1 MSVLVFLEF
10 NNNELKE
17 TSKQALT
24 YANDI
29 NENVYAISELKISN
43 DVVESLGKFGVSI
56 FLINT
61 VDFKENN
68 ILKCIIPTIEEF
80 KINCIIFP
88 KTNSFSY
95 LSSILSTKLNFPLIN
110 NVNSVAR
117 FENKIC
123 LKSTIFSGK
132 AEADIE
138 IDSNS
143 CILVL
148 NKNIINSTF
157 YKKSVIIKNLIN
169 KSDNSL
175 SNNVV
180 SLKKEKLEGD
190 ILLNDADIVVS
201 AGRGLKGP
209 ENWKMIEKLAKILN
223 AGTACSKPVSDAG
236 WRPHHEHV
244 GQTGLKISPNIY
256 IAVGI
261 SGAIQHLAGVN
272 SSKIIVVINN
282 DPEAPFFKH
291 ADYGIIGDAFDVIPK
306 FIDALK

>member
-24 YANDI
+24 YANGI
-29 NENVYAISELKISN
+29 NENVYAISESKISN

-56 FLINT
+56 FLIST

-88 KTNSFSY
+88 KTNLFSY

-143 CILVL
+143 CILIL
-148 NKNIINSTF
+148 NKNIINSAS
-157 YKKSVIIKNLIN
+157 YKKSVTIKNLIN
-169 KSDNSL
+169 KNDNSL

-306 FIDALK
+306 FINALK

>member
-24 YANDI
+24 YANVI
-29 NENVYAISELKISN
+29 NENVYAISESKISN
-43 DVVESLGKFGVSI
+43 DVVESLGKFGVST

-68 ILKCIIPTIEEF
+68 ILKCIIPTIEEL

-148 NKNIINSTF
+148 NKNIINSAS
-157 YKKSVIIKNLIN
+157 YNKSVIIKNLIN
-169 KSDNSL
+169 KNDNSL

-306 FIDALK
+306 FINALK

>member
-24 YANDI
+24 YANGI
-29 NENVYAISELKISN
+29 NENVYGISESKISN
-43 DVVESLGKFGVSI
+43 DIVESLGKFGVSI
-56 FLINT
+56 FLINS

-68 ILKCIIPTIEEF
+68 ILKCIIPTIEEL

-148 NKNIINSTF
+148 NKNIINSIS
-157 YKKSVIIKNLIN
+157 YKKSVIIKTLIN

-175 SNNVV
+175 SNNTV

>member
-10 NNNELKE
+10 NENELKV

-24 YANDI
+24 YANGI
-29 NENVYAISELKISN
+29 NKNVYAISQSKISN
-43 DVVESLGKFGVSI
+43 DVMESLGKFGVSI

-61 VDFKENN
+61 VDFQENN

-132 AEADIE
+132 AEVDIE

-148 NKNIINSTF
+148 NKNIINSVS
-157 YKKSVIIKNLIN
+157 YNKSVEIKNLIN
-169 KSDNSL
+169 KNDNSL

-180 SLKKEKLEGD
+180 SLRKEKLEGG
-190 ILLNDADIVVS
+190 ILLSDADIVVS

>member
-10 NNNELKE
+10 NDNELKV

-24 YANDI
+24 YANGI
-29 NENVYAISELKISN
+29 NKNVYAISQSKISN
-43 DVVESLGKFGVSI
+43 DVMESLGKFGVSI

-61 VDFKENN
+61 VDFQENN

-132 AEADIE
+132 AEVDIE

-148 NKNIINSTF
+148 NKNIINSVS
-157 YKKSVIIKNLIN
+157 YNKSVEIKNLIN
-169 KSDNSL
+169 KNDNSL

-180 SLKKEKLEGD
+180 SLRKEKLEGD
-190 ILLNDADIVVS
+190 ILLSDADIVVS

>member
-24 YANDI
+24 YANVI
-29 NENVYAISELKISN
+29 NENVYAISESKISN

-68 ILKCIIPTIEEF
+68 IIKCIIPTIEEF

-169 KSDNSL
+169 KNDNSL

>member
-24 YANDI
+24 YANGI
-29 NENVYAISELKISN
+29 NENVYAISESKISN

-88 KTNSFSY
+88 KTNLFSY

-148 NKNIINSTF
+148 NKNIINSAS
-157 YKKSVIIKNLIN
+157 YKKPVTIKNLIN
-169 KSDNSL
+169 KNNNPL

-306 FIDALK
+306 FINALK

>member
-24 YANDI
+24 YANGI
-29 NENVYAISELKISN
+29 NENVYAISESKISN

-68 ILKCIIPTIEEF
+68 ILKCIIPTIEEL

-88 KTNSFSY
+88 KTNLFSY

-148 NKNIINSTF
+148 NKNIINSIS
-157 YKKSVIIKNLIN
+157 YKKSVTIKNLIN
-169 KSDNSL
+169 KNDNSL

-306 FIDALK
+306 FINALK

>member
-24 YANDI
+24 YANGV
-29 NENVYAISELKISN
+29 NENVYAISESKISN

-88 KTNSFSY
+88 KTNLFSY

-148 NKNIINSTF
+148 NKNIINSVS
-157 YKKSVIIKNLIN
+157 YKKSVTIKNLIN
-169 KSDNSL
+169 KNDNSL

-306 FIDALK
+306 FINALK

>member
-24 YANDI
+24 YANGI
-29 NENVYAISELKISN
+29 NKNVYAISESKISN
-43 DVVESLGKFGVSI
+43 VVVESLGKFGVSI
-56 FLINT
+56 YLINA

-148 NKNIINSTF
+148 NKNIINSAS

-169 KSDNSL
+169 KNDNSL

-180 SLKKEKLEGD
+180 SLKKEKIEGD
-190 ILLNDADIVVS
+190 IPLNDADIVVS

-209 ENWKMIEKLAKILN
+209 KNWKMIEKLAKILN

-282 DPEAPFFKH
+282 DSEAPFFKH

>member
-1 MSVLVFLEF
+1 M
-10 NNNELKE
+10 
-17 TSKQALT
+17 
-24 YANDI
+24 
-29 NENVYAISELKISN
+29 
-43 DVVESLGKFGVSI
+43 
-56 FLINT
+56 
-61 VDFKENN
+61 
-68 ILKCIIPTIEEF
+68 
-80 KINCIIFP
+80 
-88 KTNSFSY
+88 
-95 LSSILSTKLNFPLIN
+95 NFPLIN

-117 FENKIC
+117 LENKIC

-132 AEADIE
+132 AEVDIE

-148 NKNIINSTF
+148 NKNIINSVS
-157 YKKSVIIKNLIN
+157 YNKSVEIKNLIN
-169 KSDNSL
+169 KNDNSL

-180 SLKKEKLEGD
+180 SLRKEKLEGD
-190 ILLNDADIVVS
+190 ILLSDADIVVS

>member
-88 KTNSFSY
+88 KTNSFSS

-148 NKNIINSTF
+148 NKNIINSTS

-169 KSDNSL
+169 KNDNSL

>member
-24 YANDI
+24 YANGI
-29 NENVYAISELKISN
+29 NENVYAISESKISN
-43 DVVESLGKFGVSI
+43 DVVESSGKFGVSI

-68 ILKCIIPTIEEF
+68 ILKCIIPTIEEL

-95 LSSILSTKLNFPLIN
+95 VSSILSTKLNFPLIN

-169 KSDNSL
+169 KNDNSL

-180 SLKKEKLEGD
+180 SLRKEKLEGD
-190 ILLNDADIVVS
+190 ILLSDADIVVS

-223 AGTACSKPVSDAG
+223 AATACSKPVSDAG

-282 DPEAPFFKH
+282 DSEAPFFKH

>member
-10 NNNELKE
+10 NDNELKV

-24 YANDI
+24 YANGI
-29 NENVYAISELKISN
+29 NKNVYAISQSKISN
-43 DVVESLGKFGVSI
+43 DVMESLGKFGVSI

-61 VDFKENN
+61 VDFQENN

-132 AEADIE
+132 AEVDIE

-148 NKNIINSTF
+148 NKNIINSVS
-157 YKKSVIIKNLIN
+157 YNKSVEIKNLIN
-169 KSDNSL
+169 KNDNSL

-180 SLKKEKLEGD
+180 SLRKEKLEGD
-190 ILLNDADIVVS
+190 ILLSDADIVVS

-291 ADYGIIGDAFDVIPK
+291 ADYGIIGDAFDIIPK

>member
-24 YANDI
+24 YANGI
-29 NENVYAISELKISN
+29 NKNVYAISESKISN

-56 FLINT
+56 YLINA

-148 NKNIINSTF
+148 NKNIINSAS

-169 KSDNSL
+169 KNDNSL

-306 FIDALK
+306 FINALK

>member
-24 YANDI
+24 YANGI
-29 NENVYAISELKISN
+29 NKNVYAISESKISN

-56 FLINT
+56 YLINA

-148 NKNIINSTF
+148 NKNIINSAS
-157 YKKSVIIKNLIN
+157 YKKSVIIKKLIN
-169 KSDNSL
+169 KNDNSL

-282 DPEAPFFKH
+282 DSEAPFFKH

>member
-24 YANDI
+24 YANGI
-29 NENVYAISELKISN
+29 NENVYAISESKISN

-56 FLINT
+56 FLIST

-95 LSSILSTKLNFPLIN
+95 LSSILSTKLSFPLIN

-148 NKNIINSTF
+148 NKNIINSAS
-157 YKKSVIIKNLIN
+157 YKKSVTIKNLIN
-169 KSDNSL
+169 KNDNSL

-306 FIDALK
+306 FINALK

>member
-24 YANDI
+24 YANGI
-29 NENVYAISELKISN
+29 NKNVYAISESKISN
-43 DVVESLGKFGVSI
+43 VVVESLGKFGVSI
-56 FLINT
+56 YLINA

-169 KSDNSL
+169 KNDNSL

-306 FIDALK
+306 FINALK

>member
-24 YANDI
+24 YANAI
-29 NENVYAISELKISN
+29 NENVYGISESKISN
-43 DVVESLGKFGVSI
+43 DIVESLGKFGVSI
-56 FLINT
+56 FLINS

-68 ILKCIIPTIEEF
+68 ILKCIIPTIEEL

-169 KSDNSL
+169 KNDNSL

>member
-17 TSKQALT
+17 TSRQALT
-24 YANDI
+24 YANGI
-29 NENVYAISELKISN
+29 NKNVYAISESKISN
-43 DVVESLGKFGVSI
+43 VVVESLGKFGVSI
-56 FLINT
+56 YLINA

-88 KTNSFSY
+88 KTNLFSY

-148 NKNIINSTF
+148 NKNIINSAS

-169 KSDNSL
+169 KNDNSL

-306 FIDALK
+306 FINALK

>member
-10 NNNELKE
+10 NDNELKV

-24 YANDI
+24 YANGI
-29 NENVYAISELKISN
+29 NKNVYAISQSKISN
-43 DVVESLGKFGVSI
+43 DVMESLGKFGVSI

-61 VDFKENN
+61 VDFQENN

-148 NKNIINSTF
+148 NKNIINSAS

-169 KSDNSL
+169 KNDNSL

>member
-24 YANDI
+24 YANVI
-29 NENVYAISELKISN
+29 NENVYAISESKISN

-68 ILKCIIPTIEEF
+68 ILKCIIPTIEEL

-95 LSSILSTKLNFPLIN
+95 LSSILSTKLSFPLIN

-169 KSDNSL
+169 KNDNSL

-209 ENWKMIEKLAKILN
+209 KNWKMIEKLAKILN

-291 ADYGIIGDAFDVIPK
+291 ADYGIIGDAFDIIPK

>member
-24 YANDI
+24 YANGI

-88 KTNSFSY
+88 KTNLFSY

-143 CILVL
+143 CVLVL
-148 NKNIINSTF
+148 NKNIINSAS
-157 YKKSVIIKNLIN
+157 YKKSVTIKNLIN
-169 KSDNSL
+169 KNDNSL

-306 FIDALK
+306 FINALK

>member
-1 MSVLVFLEF
+1 MSILVFLEF

-24 YANDI
+24 YANGI
-29 NENVYAISELKISN
+29 NENVYGISESKIRN
-43 DVVESLGKFGVSI
+43 DIVESLGTFGVSI

-68 ILKCIIPTIEEF
+68 IIKCIIPIIEEF

-110 NVNSVAR
+110 NVNSLAR

-132 AEADIE
+132 AEVDIE

-148 NKNIINSTF
+148 NKNIINSIS

-175 SNNVV
+175 SNNIV

-223 AGTACSKPVSDAG
+223 AGIACSKPVSDAG

>member
-24 YANDI
+24 YANGI
-29 NENVYAISELKISN
+29 NENVYGISESKIRN
-43 DVVESLGKFGVSI
+43 DIVESLGKFGVSI
-56 FLINT
+56 FLINS

-68 ILKCIIPTIEEF
+68 IIKCIIPIIEEL

-110 NVNSVAR
+110 NVNSLAR

-132 AEADIE
+132 AEVDIE

-148 NKNIINSTF
+148 NKNIINSIS

-175 SNNVV
+175 SNNMV
-180 SLKKEKLEGD
+180 SLKKEKIEGD

-291 ADYGIIGDAFDVIPK
+291 ADYGIIGDAFDIIPK

>member
-24 YANDI
+24 YANVI
-29 NENVYAISELKISN
+29 NENVYAISESKISN
-43 DVVESLGKFGVSI
+43 NVVESLGKFGVSI
-56 FLINT
+56 YLINT

-88 KTNSFSY
+88 KTNLFSY

-148 NKNIINSTF
+148 NKNIINSAS

-169 KSDNSL
+169 KNDNSL

-282 DPEAPFFKH
+282 DSEAPFFKH

>member
-24 YANDI
+24 YANAI
-29 NENVYAISELKISN
+29 NENVYGISESKISN
-43 DVVESLGKFGVSI
+43 DIVESLGKFGVSI
-56 FLINT
+56 FLINS

-68 ILKCIIPTIEEF
+68 ILKCIIPTIEEL

-148 NKNIINSTF
+148 NKNIINSIS

-169 KSDNSL
+169 KNDNSL

-180 SLKKEKLEGD
+180 SLKKEKIEGD

>member
-24 YANDI
+24 YANGI
-29 NENVYAISELKISN
+29 NENVYAISESKISN

-56 FLINT
+56 FLIST

-88 KTNSFSY
+88 KTNLFSY

-169 KSDNSL
+169 KNDNSL

-190 ILLNDADIVVS
+190 ILLSDADIVVS

-306 FIDALK
+306 FINALK

>member
-24 YANDI
+24 YANGI
-29 NENVYAISELKISN
+29 NENVYAISESKISN
-43 DVVESLGKFGVSI
+43 DVVESSGKFGVSI

-68 ILKCIIPTIEEF
+68 ILKCIIPTIEEL

-95 LSSILSTKLNFPLIN
+95 VSSILSTELNFPLIN
-110 NVNSVAR
+110 NVNSLAR

-123 LKSTIFSGK
+123 VKSTIFSGK

-169 KSDNSL
+169 KNDNSL

-180 SLKKEKLEGD
+180 SLKKEKIEGD

-223 AGTACSKPVSDAG
+223 AATACSKPVSDAG

-282 DPEAPFFKH
+282 DSEAPFFKH

>member
-24 YANDI
+24 YANAI
-29 NENVYAISELKISN
+29 NENVYAISESKISN
-43 DVVESLGKFGVSI
+43 DVVESSGKFGVSI

-68 ILKCIIPTIEEF
+68 ILKCIIPTIEEL

-110 NVNSVAR
+110 NVNSLAR

-132 AEADIE
+132 AEVDIE

-169 KSDNSL
+169 KNDNSL

-180 SLKKEKLEGD
+180 SLKKEKIEGD

-223 AGTACSKPVSDAG
+223 AATACSKPVSDAG

-282 DPEAPFFKH
+282 DSEAPFFKH

>member
-24 YANDI
+24 YANGI
-29 NENVYAISELKISN
+29 NENVYAISESKISN

-88 KTNSFSY
+88 KTNLFSY

-169 KSDNSL
+169 KNDNPL

-209 ENWKMIEKLAKILN
+209 KNWKMIEKLAKILN

-306 FIDALK
+306 FINALK

>member
-10 NNNELKE
+10 KNNELKE

-24 YANDI
+24 YANGI
-29 NENVYAISELKISN
+29 NENVYGISESKISN
-43 DVVESLGKFGVSI
+43 NIVESLGKFGVSI
-56 FLINT
+56 FLINS

-68 ILKCIIPTIEEF
+68 ILKCIIPTIEEL

-148 NKNIINSTF
+148 NKNIINSIS
-157 YKKSVIIKNLIN
+157 YKKSVVIKNLIN

-175 SNNVV
+175 SNNTV

>member
-24 YANDI
+24 YANAI
-29 NENVYAISELKISN
+29 NENVYAISESKISN
-43 DVVESLGKFGVSI
+43 DVVESSGKFGVSI

-68 ILKCIIPTIEEF
+68 ILKCIIPTIEEL

-95 LSSILSTKLNFPLIN
+95 VSSILSTELNFPLIN

-169 KSDNSL
+169 KNDNSL

-180 SLKKEKLEGD
+180 SLKKEKIEGD

-282 DPEAPFFKH
+282 DSEAPFFKH

>member
-24 YANDI
+24 YANAI
-29 NENVYAISELKISN
+29 NENVYAISESKISN
-43 DVVESLGKFGVSI
+43 DVVESSGKFGVSI

-68 ILKCIIPTIEEF
+68 ILKCIIPTIEEL

-95 LSSILSTKLNFPLIN
+95 VSSILSTKLNFPLIN

-169 KSDNSL
+169 KNDNSL

-180 SLKKEKLEGD
+180 SLKKEKIEGD

-223 AGTACSKPVSDAG
+223 AATACSKPVSDAG

-282 DPEAPFFKH
+282 DSEAPFFKH

>member
-24 YANDI
+24 YANFI
-29 NENVYAISELKISN
+29 NENVYAISESKISN

-68 ILKCIIPTIEEF
+68 ILKCIIPTIEEL

-95 LSSILSTKLNFPLIN
+95 LSSILSTKLSFPLIN

-169 KSDNSL
+169 KNDNSL

-306 FIDALK
+306 FINALK

>member
-148 NKNIINSTF
+148 NKNIINSAS

-169 KSDNSL
+169 KNDNSL